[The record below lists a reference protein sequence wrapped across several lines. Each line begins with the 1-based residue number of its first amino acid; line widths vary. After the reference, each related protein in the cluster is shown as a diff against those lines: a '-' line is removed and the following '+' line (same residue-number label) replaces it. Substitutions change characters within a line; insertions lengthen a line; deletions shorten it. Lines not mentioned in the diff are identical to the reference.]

1 MKILDKSGIEMESP
15 DLTKGYLKEE
25 RTLVKHH
32 EAIEY
37 VPDEGHWEI
46 IREYPNG
53 GKDAVFVAD
62 VPGVE
67 PKEAWDEYETVLRY
81 TPYTPEELAEIE
93 ANRKPT
99 TEEQIAELR
108 EALDLLLSGVT
119 E

>member
-1 MKILDKSGIEMESP
+1 MKIIDENGIEVSSP
-15 DLTKGYLKEE
+15 NFELGYLKKEIEVIHHKAVQGVAEE
-25 RTLVKHH
+25 WHYETI
-32 EAIEY
+32 A
-37 VPDEGHWEI
+37 
-46 IREYPNG
+46 EYPNG
-53 GKDAVFVAD
+53 GRDVKKVID

-67 PKEAWDEYETVLRY
+67 AKEEWDEEIPFYRY
-81 TPYTPEELAEIE
+81 ILYTDEELAEME